1 VALTRCTV
9 SDAVRVTL
17 ADEGARLCR
26 LWHPVLAPYM
36 DFGPLGEC
44 DWFEAVATVP
54 LSVTPVT
61 AGRADVEAFLHAHD
75 LRSVSLEETSLE
87 ILQPS
92 LLTPRSPSPP
102 STEASGTI
110 RGFGTRFIEPQILS
124 TLMCWLEEPLDVGP
138 HVWSIDAPAHC
149 GWGTCWAGAAR
160 GARRRGGFVHPT

>member
-1 VALTRCTV
+1 MAEAVLVANRFVELSDATYLDLASNSTVALTRCTA

-54 LSVTPVT
+54 MSVTPVT

-75 LRSVSLEETSLE
+75 LRSVSLEESSLE

-92 LLTPRSPSPP
+92 LLAPRSPTPP

-110 RGFGTRFIEPQILS
+110 RGFGTRLIEPQIFS
-124 TLMCWLEEPLDVGP
+124 TLMC
-138 HVWSIDAPAHC
+138 
-149 GWGTCWAGAAR
+149 
-160 GARRRGGFVHPT
+160 